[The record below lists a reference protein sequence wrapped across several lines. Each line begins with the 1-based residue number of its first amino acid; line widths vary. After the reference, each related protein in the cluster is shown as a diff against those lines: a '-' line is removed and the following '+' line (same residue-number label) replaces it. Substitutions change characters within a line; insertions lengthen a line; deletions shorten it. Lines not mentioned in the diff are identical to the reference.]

1 MRSAAAAIIVWI
13 VLGAASFAQDVPA
26 TIVGPITVIDADVVM
41 VDGERFF
48 LFGID
53 AFEQEQTC
61 FLNGQPWA
69 CGSIAYREL
78 EIIVAEG
85 EATCVRRQDPDQRR
99 AQSPWATCTVNGLD
113 IAEEMTRRGMALAIR
128 EQTEDY
134 VAAEEAAEANE
145 AGIWRGLFVPPWVY
159 RRNLRGL

>member
-1 MRSAAAAIIVWI
+1 MRAATTAIVWI
-13 VLGAASFAQDVPA
+13 VLGTASFAQDAPA
-26 TIVGPITVIDADVVM
+26 TIVGPITVMDTDVVM

-48 LFGID
+48 LFGIE
-53 AFEQEQTC
+53 AFEREQTC

-85 EATCVRRQDPDQRR
+85 EAKCVRRQDPDPRR

-113 IAEEMTRRGMALAIR
+113 IAEEMARRGMALAIR
-128 EQTEDY
+128 EQTEAY

-145 AGIWRGLFVPPWVY
+145 AGIWQGLFVPPWVY
-159 RRNLRGL
+159 RGNL